1 MLKAFRSS
9 TFLLIFQMW
18 FVKDEEGLNWE
29 TPCKDLRS
37 LL

>member
-9 TFLLIFQMW
+9 TVLFIFQMC

-29 TPCKDLRS
+29 TPCKDLGSR
-37 LL
+37 L